1 MTITLA
7 SAAEVSASK
16 AEELTAFSGIKLLK
30 VKQELALL
38 LELIG
43 REEIFSEYTRHDISH
58 IDRMLDWLIPDS
70 TKSILTPADWLTT
83 VLSIY
88 FHDLGMLVTRNEYA
102 ARHSSGFPAY
112 RDNVLFAGDKGA
124 DYRAKVAEMGED
136 AGERFLYQ
144 EFVRSAHAERIRAW
158 ITGVSRE
165 RLGISS
171 DVVAVINDMLGALD
185 DGFREDLA
193 IVCESHHLE
202 DLTNFKK
209 YKTRRP
215 YGNSEAE
222 TVNLQYAAVLM
233 RTADLLH
240 ITKDRTPTTSFRVIN
255 PADPISQEEWSK
267 QMAVTSVRA
276 QLGRDRDGNFDD
288 NAPRDTIEIFARFTR
303 REGFFALTSYL
314 IYAGNEIRRSYEAV
328 RLASKTQGAHHQ
340 FPWRKVDDANVE
352 TKGFLRETFGF
363 TLDQPRILKLLTGH
377 TLYND
382 TNVVLR
388 ELIQNSLD
396 AVRLQ
401 RLINEQSLS
410 STTESGKIEITYD
423 SKNRILSVQDNGT
436 GMSQE
441 IIEKNLLTVGA
452 SRYEDP
458 EFRKTFPSFSAIS
471 RFGIGILSTFMIA
484 DVVEILTC
492 SPADNEARQLSLR
505 SVLGRYLI
513 RLIDKEK
520 DDDAKPLMPHGT
532 IVRLKIRPSAEAPD
546 VLKISRSWI
555 LIPDCDVLVKIDDG
569 DPVKIGYASPKA
581 ALEKALGNAGLV
593 TADGNQIG
601 KRRIAVIEKEKKG
614 VTLAYALEWSEFFHE
629 WSFLD
634 VSILRDAREE
644 VLGTCVEGVRVEF
657 DSPGFEG
664 KKIVA
669 LANARGGNAP
679 KTNVARSGF
688 ELTPEREAMLEAVYS
703 IYCDHVKSEI
713 EALRTERSYS
723 LTWALQESKYILDS
737 LIIGGHHPDEARE
750 RYEPLSRRILFEKIR
765 DLPIL
770 LGEQNGTRQAVSA
783 TYVRDQPAFWTSS
796 GPYFRSAEFLI
807 REIPGEVSLSAFA
820 NFFKIDLG
828 IPFELLLC
836 GVSPTNTFDSLAFAG
851 KEIDK
856 IIVSKQE
863 RRASFRWT
871 ETSIPSRWR
880 SFPRG
885 VEYPQ
890 EIYGVIA
897 EYGRYSHM
905 GQSIYE
911 KLANIFVGR
920 TNIDIEGVD
929 NESAIAV
936 HYQTYIFYGSPAAKL
951 INEAFDQWEITR
963 AHVDLVTISLY
974 LALVSLL
981 ESGRTDRLSDDQITK
996 YVRAIREVDVGQK
1009 IDYSALQVAL
1019 ISEYREYDPLA
1030 WSRR

>member
-30 VKQELALL
+30 VKQDLALL

-58 IDRMLDWLIPDS
+58 INRMLEMLDWLIPDS
-70 TKSILTPADWLTT
+70 TKSILTPADWLIT

-136 AGERFLYQ
+136 AGEKFLYQ

-158 ITGVSRE
+158 VTGVSRE

-171 DVVAVINDMLGALD
+171 DVVSVINEMLAPLD

-255 PADPISQEEWSK
+255 PADPISQEEWAK

-276 QLGRDRDGNFDD
+276 QLGRDRDSNFDD
-288 NAPRDTIEIFARFTR
+288 KAPRDTIEIFARFTR

-314 IYAGNEIRRSYEAV
+314 IYAGNEISRSYEAV
-328 RLASKTQGAHHQ
+328 RLASKTQGVHHQ
-340 FPWRKVDDANVE
+340 FPWRKIDDTNVE

-363 TLDQPRILKLLTGH
+363 TVDQPRILKLLTGH

-401 RLINEQSLS
+401 RLINEQSSS

-520 DDDAKPLMPHGT
+520 DDDAKPLVPHGT

-569 DPVKIGYASPKA
+569 DPVKIGFASPKA
-581 ALEKALGNAGLV
+581 ALEKALGNAGLL

-601 KRRIAVIEKEKKG
+601 KRRIAIIENEKKG

-634 VSILRDAREE
+634 GSILRDAREE

-669 LANARGGNAP
+669 LANARGSNAP

-737 LIIGGHHPDEARE
+737 LIARSDPNE
-750 RYEPLSRRILFEKIR
+750 ESYEPLSRRILFEKIR

-770 LGEQNGTRQAVSA
+770 LGEHNGIRQAVSA
-783 TYVRDQPAFWTSS
+783 THVRKQPVFWTSS

-828 IPFELLLC
+828 IPLELLLC
-836 GVSPTNTFDSLAFAG
+836 GVTPTNTFDSLAFAG

-856 IIVSKQE
+856 IIISKQE

-871 ETSIPSRWR
+871 ETSIPTRWR

-885 VEYPQ
+885 VPYPQ
-890 EIYGVIA
+890 EIRGIMVNYSRYYQGYG
-897 EYGRYSHM
+897 GL
-905 GQSIYE
+905 G
-911 KLANIFVGR
+911 NICVGR
-920 TNIDIEGVD
+920 TKIDIEGVD
-929 NESAIAV
+929 NESAITV
-936 HYQTYIFYGSPAAKL
+936 HGDTYILYGSPAAKL
-951 INEAFDQWEITR
+951 MNEAFDQWEITR
-963 AHVDLVTISLY
+963 AHVDLVTLSLY
-974 LALVSLL
+974 LALISIL
-981 ESGRTDRLSDDQITK
+981 EGSRTDRLSDDQITR
-996 YVRAIREVDVGQK
+996 YVRVIREVDVGQK
-1009 IDYSALQVAL
+1009 IDYSALQVAFV
-1019 ISEYREYDPLA
+1019 SEYRVYDPLA
-1030 WSRR
+1030 WSR